1 MMTRFWPLIIF
12 GILLIFLGIGL
23 TLNARLVPSPLIDK
37 PLPAFTLPTLAE
49 SQEELSTTALQ
60 GKVFLLN
67 VWATWCNGCYQEHPL
82 LNALAAEGIAIYGLN
97 YKDDPAAARAWLTR
111 LGNPYQ
117 AVFVDEKGDVGID
130 LGVYGAPETFVVDK
144 KGNIRHKVIGILTE
158 ETLNQTVRPL
168 LAVLAGES

>member
-1 MMTRFWPLIIF
+1 MARFWPLIIF

-37 PLPAFTLPTLAE
+37 PLPAFTLPTLADPE
-49 SQEELSTTALQ
+49 KNLSSGDLS
-60 GKVFLLN
+60 GEVFLLN

-82 LNALAAEGIAIYGLN
+82 LNQLAAEGIQIYGLN
-97 YKDDPAAARAWLTR
+97 YKDDPAAAGDWLTR

-144 KGNIRHKVIGILTE
+144 KGKVRHKFIGILDE
-158 ETLNQTVRPL
+158 NAVNQTLRPL
-168 LAVLAGES
+168 LAVLAGE